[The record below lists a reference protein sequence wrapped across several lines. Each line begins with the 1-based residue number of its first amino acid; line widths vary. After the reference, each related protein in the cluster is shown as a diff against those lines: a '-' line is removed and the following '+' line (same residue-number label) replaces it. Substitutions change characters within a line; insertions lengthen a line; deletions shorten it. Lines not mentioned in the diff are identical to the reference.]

1 MSQTLPSPAR
11 SAARAQAATW
21 RGAAAP
27 GNAAPRNATR
37 GLSVKLEPIAL
48 AQHAEQRVEVVA
60 GGRHLGEPR
69 ARGAG
74 VLEAARGE
82 DQHDRLLWV
91 HGLPRDELHHRGER
105 RGRGGLDEHALLARE
120 RALRLEDA
128 LVGDLHA
135 EPARL
140 PERGE
145 ALPGAVARRD
155 RAGDGAL

>member
-27 GNAAPRNATR
+27 RNATP

-82 DQHDRLLWV
+82 DQHDRLLW
-91 HGLPRDELHHRGER
+91 LPRLPPHH
-105 RGRGGLDEHALLARE
+105 
-120 RALRLEDA
+120 
-128 LVGDLHA
+128 
-135 EPARL
+135 L
-140 PERGE
+140 PH
-145 ALPGAVARRD
+145 PRD
-155 RAGDGAL
+155 RP